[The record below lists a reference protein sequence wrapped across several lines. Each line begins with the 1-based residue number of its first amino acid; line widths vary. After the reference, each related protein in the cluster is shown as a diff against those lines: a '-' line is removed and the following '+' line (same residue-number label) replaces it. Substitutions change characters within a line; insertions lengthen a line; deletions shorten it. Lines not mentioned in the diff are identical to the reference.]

1 MAGIC
6 LQTQSKKSVNTFKV
20 ITSLEKYLIRL
31 KGFAINFWLYILK
44 MKVVTQRSSKKWL
57 F

>member
-6 LQTQSKKSVNTFKV
+6 LQTQSKKSGNTFKV
-20 ITSLEKYLIRL
+20 IASLEKYLIRL
-31 KGFAINFWLYILK
+31 KGFAINFRLHILK

>member
-1 MAGIC
+1 MAGIF
-6 LQTQSKKSVNTFKV
+6 LQTQSKKCGDTFKV

-31 KGFAINFWLYILK
+31 KGFAINFLLYILK